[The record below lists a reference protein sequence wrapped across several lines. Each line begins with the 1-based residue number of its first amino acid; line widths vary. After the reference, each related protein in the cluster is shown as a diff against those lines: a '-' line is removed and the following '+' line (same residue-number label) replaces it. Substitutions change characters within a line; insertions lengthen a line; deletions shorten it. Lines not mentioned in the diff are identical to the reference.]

1 MLIVDVALATVTGKH
16 HANYVSVDSLDPRH
30 QIFGIS
36 NVPLPVIKLR
46 VISHGDL
53 PSLLL
58 AQGREAPTGDWRKR
72 SEGEDTQQ

>member
-1 MLIVDVALATVTGKH
+1 MLIVDVALALITGKH
-16 HANYVSVDSLDPRH
+16 HANSMDSLDPRH

-36 NVPLPVIKLR
+36 NVPLPVIKLG

-58 AQGREAPTGDWRKR
+58 AQGREAPTGDWKKRKGG
-72 SEGEDTQQ
+72 EGEDTGQ